1 MVNKQAD
8 WEDVYDRRVSNMVR
22 ECMVIL
28 EGLVP
33 DDKQRAPLRQL
44 MRRTIYNATDG
55 LKNDLVGM
63 GLQRKQE
70 DFKFPT

>member
-1 MVNKQAD
+1 MAYTND

-33 DDKQRAPLRQL
+33 DDKQRSPLRQL

-55 LKNDLVGM
+55 LKNDLVNM
-63 GLQRKQE
+63 GLARKQE
-70 DFKFPT
+70 NYNFPN

>member
-1 MVNKQAD
+1 MVNKQSD

-33 DDKQRAPLRQL
+33 DDKQRSPLRQI

-55 LKNDLVGM
+55 LKSDLVNM

>member
-1 MVNKQAD
+1 MADRND

-33 DDKQRAPLRQL
+33 DDKQRSPLRQL

-55 LKNDLVGM
+55 LKNDLVNM
-63 GLQRKQE
+63 GLARKHE
-70 DFKFPT
+70 SYNFPN

>member
-1 MVNKQAD
+1 MADRND
-8 WEDVYDRRVSNMVR
+8 WEDVYDSRVSNMVR

-33 DDKQRAPLRQL
+33 DDKQRSPLRQL

-55 LKNDLVGM
+55 LKNDLVNM
-63 GLQRKQE
+63 GLARKQE
-70 DFKFPT
+70 NYNFPN

>member
-1 MVNKQAD
+1 
-8 WEDVYDRRVSNMVR
+8 
-22 ECMVIL
+22 MVIL

-55 LKNDLVGM
+55 LKSDLVNM
-63 GLQRKQE
+63 GLARKQE
-70 DFKFPT
+70 NYNFPN